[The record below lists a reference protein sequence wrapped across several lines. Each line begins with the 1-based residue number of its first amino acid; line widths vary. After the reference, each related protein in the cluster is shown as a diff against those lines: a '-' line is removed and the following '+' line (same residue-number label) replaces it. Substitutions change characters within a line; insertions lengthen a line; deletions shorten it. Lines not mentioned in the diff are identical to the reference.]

1 MREKL
6 IRKRTAAWLAL
17 LLALLCLPLF
27 QPRPPLL
34 EPEGGW
40 ITEPYV
46 YPLVPGTPE
55 WEQVTT
61 TERQFLS
68 RPPGNKI
75 LARMSTPALAQTVLD
90 YPYLIAAYG
99 SPPYFKQLLRSPGVA
114 LLLDRPDAAQVLRAL
129 KQELAGNEDERF
141 LLLVIDDLLE
151 ILRNRW
157 ILRHASTIL
166 SVGGVLLAAAIILAL
181 ERERDQPPPPPP
193 APRTELWRHAM

>member
-193 APRTELWRHAM
+193 SPRTELWRHAM